1 MTATPPGTLTR
12 RRPAPVTILAVIQA
26 IGATSYVASIAAIDG
41 VRFEA
46 LQELA
51 ARGITIATDDAITT
65 TLFAGMLLAMAV
77 IGYAAAILLF
87 RMQRLGWTVTM
98 LLAGWSLASQ
108 IYLYV
113 TSGDLSPTIMLLQ
126 VVIVLYL
133 NQRQVRAA
141 FGIGH
146 TAVRP
151 VPELDERE

>member
-1 MTATPPGTLTR
+1 MTDVPSATVTR

-26 IGATSYVASIAAIDG
+26 IGATGYLASIAVIDG
-41 VRFEA
+41 VRLEA

-51 ARGITIATDDAITT
+51 ARGITIATDDALTT
-65 TLFAGMLLAMAV
+65 TMFVVILLAMAV
-77 IGYAAAILLF
+77 IGYAASILLF

-113 TSGDLSPTIMLLQ
+113 TAGDLSPALMLLQ

-141 FGIGH
+141 FGIGR
-146 TAVRP
+146 TAARS